1 MIRSFIFLALAML
14 TGLMSPTAH
23 GQKTADIEITG
34 LDDVLLEQAIANIT
48 VGSSL
53 ATAASQRSLNRRVR
67 QAVTQI
73 DNALK
78 ANGYYSAV
86 ITPHIEGKD
95 DERKF
100 RFEVHKGDPVRI
112 ASVQL
117 EIVGDGKEFDAF
129 QIWRAKF
136 PLKAGD
142 ILVDKHYENAI
153 TELQRTARKYGF
165 FDSRISTRQI
175 SIDRKAKQAAILI
188 SFNTGVRYRY
198 GEIRVDEDYF
208 YSDFLQ
214 RFLNIET
221 GQSFNNDDLQ
231 SLYQHFSASNYFGSI
246 RVTPVLDE
254 RADGKVPISVSLER
268 RKRDRYSAGL
278 GYSTDLGLRGKL
290 GMERRFVNN
299 RGHSF
304 TAAMDYAELKRQA
317 RINYD
322 IPLSRPYA
330 EKLVLSYQFSDRRDE
345 DLKSRVNGIQASHV
359 WKLGL
364 SDWQYGL
371 WLFTTDNELDGQFN
385 EGTFLS
391 PTAGWSYAQADNI
404 LFPRRAWQ
412 IGVNLVAASE
422 SVVSTESFLQAEL
435 NTTLILPLF
444 ERDRLLLRGQLG
456 RTLIDDFSVLPKQ
469 LRFYAGGD
477 NSVRGYKYQS
487 ISPRNEN
494 GSLTGGDALVFGS
507 VEYEHYFT
515 PMVGAAVFWDAGD
528 AFFADDA
535 MQISHGAGVGLHLN
549 LPFGV
554 FRFDVANALSKPD
567 RPWRFHIT
575 LRPDL

>member
-14 TGLMSPTAH
+14 TGLLTPTAH

-86 ITPHIEGKD
+86 ITPHIEGKA

-100 RFEVHKGDPVRI
+100 RFEVDKGDPVRV

-117 EIVGDGKEFDAF
+117 EVMGDGKEFEAF
-129 QIWRAKF
+129 QKWRTAF

-142 ILVDKHYENAI
+142 ILVDRHYEEAI

-165 FDSRISTRQI
+165 FDSQISTRQI
-175 SIDRKAKQAAILI
+175 RLDRTTKQADILI
-188 SFNTGVRYRY
+188 NFDTGVRYRL
-198 GEIRVDEDYF
+198 GEIRIKEDYF
-208 YSDFLQ
+208 SSDFLL
-214 RFLNIET
+214 RFLNIEKS
-221 GQSFNNDDLQ
+221 QSFNNDDLQ
-231 SLYQHFSASNYFGSI
+231 TLHQRFSASNYFGSI

-254 RADGKVPISVSLER
+254 RADGEVPISISLER
-268 RKRDRYSAGL
+268 RKRDRYSAGI
-278 GYSTDLGLRGKL
+278 GYSTDLGVRGKL
-290 GMERRFVNN
+290 GMERRYVNKS
-299 RGHSF
+299 GHSF
-304 TAAMDYAELKRQA
+304 TASIDYAELKRLA

-322 IPLSRPYA
+322 IPLSRPHA
-330 EKLVLSYQFSDRRDE
+330 EKLVLSYQYSDRRDE

-371 WLFTTDNELDGQFN
+371 WLFTTDNELDDQLT

-391 PTAGWSYAQADNI
+391 PTAGWSYARGDNL

-412 IGVNLVAASE
+412 LAINLVAASE
-422 SVVSTESFLQAEL
+422 NVVSTESFLQAEL

-444 ERDRLLLRGQLG
+444 ERDRLLLRGELG

-487 ISPRNEN
+487 LAPRNEN

-507 VEYEHYFT
+507 AEYEHYFT
-515 PMVGAAVFWDAGD
+515 PIIGAAVFWDAGN
-528 AFFADDA
+528 AFFAGDA
-535 MQISHGAGVGLHLN
+535 MQLSHGAGIGLHLN

-567 RPWRFHIT
+567 RPWRFHLT

>member
-1 MIRSFIFLALAML
+1 MIRGFIFLALAML
-14 TGLMSPTAH
+14 TGFLSPTAN
-23 GQKTADIEITG
+23 GQNAADIEIVG
-34 LDDVLLEQAIANIT
+34 LDGVLLEQAIANIT
-48 VGSSL
+48 VGGSL

-73 DNALK
+73 NNALK

-86 ITPHIEGKD
+86 ITPHIEG
-95 DERKF
+95 EAAQQKF
-100 RFEVHKGDPVRI
+100 RFEVNKGNPVKV

-117 EIVGDGKEFDAF
+117 EIIGEGKGFEAF
-129 QIWRAKF
+129 EKWRTAF

-142 ILVDKHYENAI
+142 TLVDKHYEEAI

-175 SIDRKAKQAAILI
+175 RIDRTAKQADILI
-188 SFNTGVRYRY
+188 NFETGVRYRFS
-198 GEIRVDEDYF
+198 EIRIKEDYF
-208 YSDFLQ
+208 NSDFLL
-214 RFLNIET
+214 RFLNIEK
-221 GQSFNNDDLQ
+221 GQSFDNDDLQ
-231 SLYQHFSASNYFGSI
+231 TLHQHFSASNYFSSI
-246 RVTPVLDE
+246 RVTPVLNE
-254 RADGKVPISVSLER
+254 RSDGEVPISISLER
-268 RKRDRYSAGL
+268 RKRDRYTAGI
-278 GYSTDLGLRGKL
+278 GYSTDLGVRGKL
-290 GMERRFVNN
+290 GMERRFVNK

-304 TAAMDYAELKRQA
+304 AASVDYAELKRQA

-322 IPLSRPYA
+322 IPLSRPFA
-330 EKLVLSYQFSDRRDE
+330 EKLVLSYQYSDRRDE

-391 PTAGWSYAQADNI
+391 PTAGWSYARGDNL

-412 IGVNLVAASE
+412 LGINLVAASE

-444 ERDRLLLRGQLG
+444 ERDRFLLRGQLG

-487 ISPRNEN
+487 LAPRNEN

-507 VEYEHYFT
+507 AEYEHYFT
-515 PMVGAAVFWDAGD
+515 PIIGAAVFWDAGN
-528 AFFADDA
+528 AFFAGDA
-535 MQISHGAGVGLHLN
+535 IQLSHGAGVGLHLN

>member
-1 MIRSFIFLALAML
+1 MIRGFIALALAISTAFL
-14 TGLMSPTAH
+14 LPTAY
-23 GQKTADIEITG
+23 GQQAADIEIEG
-34 LDDVLLEQAIANIT
+34 LEGDLLEQAITNIT

-53 ATAASQRSLNRRVR
+53 ASAVSQRSLNRRVR
-67 QAVTQI
+67 QAVAQI
-73 DNALK
+73 NNALK
-78 ANGYYSAV
+78 ANGYYSAL
-86 ITPHIEGKD
+86 ITPHIEG
-95 DERKF
+95 EAGQRNF
-100 RFEVHKGDPVRI
+100 RFEVQKGDPVRI

-117 EIVGDGKEFDAF
+117 EIAGDGKEFNAF
-129 QIWRAKF
+129 KKWRTSF
-136 PLKAGD
+136 PLQAGD
-142 ILVDKHYENAI
+142 ILVDKHYDNAI

-175 SIDRKAKQAAILI
+175 RIDRTKKLADILI
-188 SFNTGVRYRY
+188 NFDTGVRYRY
-198 GEIRVDEDYF
+198 GEIRVAEDYF
-208 YSDFLQ
+208 DSDFLQ
-214 RFLNIET
+214 RFLNIEK
-221 GQSFNNDDLQ
+221 GESFNNDDLQ
-231 SLYQHFSASNYFGSI
+231 SLHQHFSASNYFGSI
-246 RVTPVLDE
+246 RVTPVLNE
-254 RADGKVPISVSLER
+254 RADGEVPISITLDR
-268 RKRDRYSAGL
+268 RKRDRYSAGI
-278 GYSTDLGLRGKL
+278 GYSTDLGVRGKL
-290 GMERRFVNN
+290 GMERRFVNE

-304 TAAMDYAELKRQA
+304 TASIDYAELKRQA

-385 EGTFLS
+385 EATFLS
-391 PTAGWSYAQADNI
+391 PTAGWSYARGDNL
-404 LFPRRAWQ
+404 LFPRRAWR

-444 ERDRLLLRGQLG
+444 TRDRLLLRGQLG
-456 RTLIDDFSVLPKQ
+456 RTLIDDFDVLPKQ

-528 AFFADDA
+528 AFFADET

-567 RPWRFHIT
+567 RPWRIHIT